1 MKLHFE
7 FTTKIREKLQALIK
21 GFFNAKNDTKGG
33 KGMGIFDETVQAV
46 FEGVLKV
53 LRAIFGKTEWWQKV
67 EEAIVIAILIAEM
80 EPEDGEEKKREVMKK
95 IYAYLEEFGINLKP
109 RWVFDIVLGF
119 AIDMIVNYLNENYGH
134 EWIDAIEQKK
144 LVK

>member
-7 FTTKIREKLQALIK
+7 STTGIKEKLQALVK
-21 GFFNAKNDTKGG
+21 GFFNSKKETKGG
-33 KGMGIFDETVQAV
+33 KGMGALDETVKAI

-80 EPEDGEEKKREVMKK
+80 EPEDGEEKKREVIDK
-95 IYAYLEEFGINLKP
+95 IYAYLEEFGIVLKP

-134 EWIDAIEQKK
+134 EWINVIEQKK